1 MANTI
6 QHKRGTAAEWTSAD
20 PTLAAGEFGYET
32 DTGKLKLG
40 DGSTAWSALGY
51 FEAAAAAAYSFQ
63 GSAFG
68 YASGG
73 TPKVNTIQKY
83 SFTAD
88 ENATDVGDLTQLKF
102 SISGN
107 TSSSHGYTAGG
118 RLPLQTNVI
127 EKFPFAADENA
138 TDVGDLTVD
147 KYETAASSSSENGY
161 HSGGAS
167 PTVFN
172 VIEKFSFAADE
183 NGTDIADLLAAR
195 YASGGISA
203 PEYAYVVGGF
213 NPAIAPSPSNIHTNI
228 IQKFPFAADENA
240 TDVGDLT
247 VARSYS
253 FAPNSTE
260 YGYTAGGMDVPFS
273 SPPGA
278 TNTIDKFPFATDA
291 NATDVGDLVQAVQYS
306 GAPSS
311 STTDGYGAGGVNA
324 SLLNTIQKFPFA
336 TDANATDI
344 ADLLATGY
352 GQAGSQN

>member
-20 PTLAAGEFGYET
+20 PTLAAGQVGVET
-32 DTGKLKLG
+32 DTGKFKFG
-40 DGSTAWSALGY
+40 DGSTAWSSLSY
-51 FEAAAAAAYSFQ
+51 FEAAAAAAAYSFQ

-73 TPKVNTIQKY
+73 SPNANTIQKY

-102 SISGN
+102 ALSGN

-127 EKFPFAADENA
+127 DKFPFATDENA
-138 TDVGDLTVD
+138 TDIGDLTED
-147 KYETAASSSSENGY
+147 KYNTAASSSSENGY
-161 HSGGAS
+161 HSGGS
-167 PTVFN
+167 TPTSLN

-195 YASGGISA
+195 SAPGGISA
-203 PEYAYVVGGF
+203 PEYAYVVGGY
-213 NPAIAPSPSNIHTNI
+213 NPTSSPSIHTNV
-228 IQKFPFAADENA
+228 IQKFPFATDENS
-240 TDVGDLT
+240 TDVGNLT

-260 YGYTAGGMDVPFS
+260 YGYTAGGLNQPFAV
-273 SPPGA
+273 PPGA
-278 TNTIDKFPFATDA
+278 TNVIDKFPFATDA
-291 NATDVGDLVQAVQYS
+291 NATDVGDLVQGTKYS
-306 GAPSS
+306 GAPAS
-311 STTDGYGAGGVNA
+311 STTDGYGAGGVNS

-336 TDANATDI
+336 TDANATDVG
-344 ADLLATGY
+344 DLLATGL

>member
-118 RLPLQTNVI
+118 RLPTQTNVI
-127 EKFPFAADENA
+127 EKFPFAVDENA

-147 KYETAASSSSENGY
+147 KYNTAGSSSSANGY
-161 HSGGAS
+161 QSGGAT
-167 PTVFN
+167 PTQLN
-172 VIEKFSFAADE
+172 VIEKFPFAADE

-195 YASGGISA
+195 SSSAGISA

-213 NPAIAPSPSNIHTNI
+213 NPSVPSLHVNV
-228 IQKFPFAADENA
+228 IQKFPFAVDENS
-240 TDVGDLT
+240 TDVGNLT

-260 YGYTAGGMDVPFS
+260 YGYTAGGLNVPFAV
-273 SPPGA
+273 PPGA
-278 TNTIDKFPFATDA
+278 TNTIDKFPFAADA
-291 NATDVGDLVQAVQYS
+291 NATDVGDLVQAVKYS

-311 STTDGYGAGGVNA
+311 STTDGYGAGGVNS